1 MVVVE
6 AKPDNISHRYTDTH
20 TQTYA
25 EAHGRPTWQW
35 QGAQGGLD
43 ERASIGLDETTC
55 RRRRWPVDRRSGA
68 EDRGGW

>member
-43 ERASIGLDETTC
+43 EVIRFIERQGMLTTAAS
-55 RRRRWPVDRRSGA
+55 A
-68 EDRGGW
+68 